1 MNREFRIGTRESEL
15 ALWQANLVK
24 DMLAEI
30 GFASTLVLIKSE
42 GDVDLKTPLYE
53 MGVQGIFTRS
63 LDIALLNN
71 KIDIAVHS
79 MKDVPTVL
87 PPGIVKGAVIKRGN
101 YNDIFIVNDKKYNG
115 KHPPEGAFSPLR
127 LSGKYDLL
135 AADLHSVATIAT
147 GSIRRKAQW
156 LHRFP
161 DHQIVN
167 IRGNVN
173 SRLRK
178 VEESD
183 WDGAIMAAAG
193 VERINLRPKS
203 AVELDWMLPA
213 PAQGAILA
221 ACKAGDEDCRE
232 ALKGINHK
240 ATAIAAET
248 EREFLRALMGGC
260 ATPISALAIV
270 DNKDVY
276 FKGNILSTDG
286 RKKIE
291 IEKQVSVDKVESLG
305 LRMAA
310 DILKDG
316 GREILDQ
323 FRNE

>member
-30 GFASTLVLIKSE
+30 GFASTLVFIKSE

-63 LDIALLNN
+63 LDVALLNN

-87 PPGIVKGAVIKRGN
+87 PAGIVKGAVIKRGN

-193 VERINLRPKS
+193 IERINLRPKS

-291 IEKQVSVDKVESLG
+291 IEKQVSIDKVESLG

>member
-1 MNREFRIGTRESEL
+1 MNKEFRIGTRESEL

-63 LDIALLNN
+63 LDVALLND

-87 PPGIVKGAVIKRGN
+87 PSGIVKGAVLKRGN
-101 YNDIFIVNDKKYNG
+101 YNDLFIVNDKKYRA

-147 GSIRRKAQW
+147 GSIRRKSQW

-221 ACKAGDEDCRE
+221 ACKAGDEECRE
-232 ALKGINHK
+232 TLKGINHK

-291 IEKQVSVDKVESLG
+291 IEKHVSIDKVESLG
-305 LRMAA
+305 LKMAV